1 MKALKEMF
9 GLKELGINMG
19 SDYVNMSVI
28 LCFIPLIF
36 MYGCRSS
43 AVTAT
48 YGCAHQMNYETS
60 GASNEN
66 MVPKFTS

>member
-1 MKALKEMF
+1 
-9 GLKELGINMG
+9 MG